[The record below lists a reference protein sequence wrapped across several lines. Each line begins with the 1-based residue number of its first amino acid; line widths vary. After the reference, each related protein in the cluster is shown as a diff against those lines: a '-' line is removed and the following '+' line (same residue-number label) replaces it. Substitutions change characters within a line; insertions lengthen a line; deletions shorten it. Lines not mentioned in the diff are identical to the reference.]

1 MSWGELPLNMFVM
14 TTSGSHLQK
23 THRPTT
29 HSISE
34 LGTRQ
39 FWCDNATMWCRILL
53 YSSFCDKLKSEESL
67 LLGIKMKFWRFT
79 RVLWKATFF
88 GCHTTVPNCRNSC
101 SVCPAIF
108 STVHAKKKYQIWLLI
123 PYQVFNI
130 ILQTTGVVGKLSM
143 KNFKYWHLVFY
154 SVLQWFITLIC
165 CRIITIFIWIFP
177 QHRNLYSFSL
187 YQA

>member
-1 MSWGELPLNMFVM
+1 MKRV
-14 TTSGSHLQK
+14 
-23 THRPTT
+23 
-29 HSISE
+29 
-34 LGTRQ
+34 
-39 FWCDNATMWCRILL
+39 C
-53 YSSFCDKLKSEESL
+53 SSASKWSFDA
-67 LLGIKMKFWRFT
+67 LLGYCGRRHFLGATQLFQIVATVVLCAQLFLVLYMPRRNIRSDFWF
-79 RVLWKATFF
+79 
-88 GCHTTVPNCRNSC
+88 H
-101 SVCPAIF
+101 I
-108 STVHAKKKYQIWLLI
+108 
-123 PYQVFNI
+123 YQVINI

>member
-1 MSWGELPLNMFVM
+1 MSSLWICLWWRHPGHTCRKHTDPPRILYQSWARDNFGA
-14 TTSGSHLQK
+14 T
-23 THRPTT
+23 
-29 HSISE
+29 
-34 LGTRQ
+34 TRQ
-39 FWCDNATMWCRILL
+39 CDVVFYC
-53 YSSFCDKLKSEESL
+53 SFCDKLKSEESL

-123 PYQVFNI
+123 PYQVINI

>member
-1 MSWGELPLNMFVM
+1 MKRV
-14 TTSGSHLQK
+14 
-23 THRPTT
+23 
-29 HSISE
+29 
-34 LGTRQ
+34 
-39 FWCDNATMWCRILL
+39 
-53 YSSFCDKLKSEESL
+53 YSSASKWSFDA
-67 LLGIKMKFWRFT
+67 LLGYCGRRHFLGATQLFQIVAT
-79 RVLWKATFF
+79 VVLCAQLFL
-88 GCHTTVPNCRNSC
+88 VLYN
-101 SVCPAIF
+101 
-108 STVHAKKKYQIWLLI
+108 VHAKKKYQIWLLI
-123 PYQVFNI
+123 PYQVINI